1 MTPISG
7 RRANPFV
14 DETERVLP
22 VLPTSELLGH
32 SRYFI
37 TPSAIISA
45 IMTDFAI
52 KRIRWQGGKCSGRA
66 WRQPLNRRG
75 RPMPE
80 DFREASHEPGAAP
93 SFFFA
98 ARFRLR
104 VAAAF
109 RAVSLRCSG
118 VLLTWPF
125 KTACRK
131 RSLPMV

>member
-45 IMTDFAI
+45 IMTDFVISALL
-52 KRIRWQGGKCSGRA
+52 RRNEPLPTREQNQALLDFLRSARAMPTCAGRRRRTYSLGGTARRRVTIL
-66 WRQPLNRRG
+66 RQNRS
-75 RPMPE
+75 M
-80 DFREASHEPGAAP
+80 FP
-93 SFFFA
+93 S
-98 ARFRLR
+98 
-104 VAAAF
+104 
-109 RAVSLRCSG
+109 
-118 VLLTWPF
+118 
-125 KTACRK
+125 
-131 RSLPMV
+131 